1 MSRSVFL
8 PGNGQKIPSVLQAQ
22 GRAVSGGRVA
32 ATFVVVV
39 LVMADAAPL
48 PSAHGSLRLRP

>member
-1 MSRSVFL
+1 MFL